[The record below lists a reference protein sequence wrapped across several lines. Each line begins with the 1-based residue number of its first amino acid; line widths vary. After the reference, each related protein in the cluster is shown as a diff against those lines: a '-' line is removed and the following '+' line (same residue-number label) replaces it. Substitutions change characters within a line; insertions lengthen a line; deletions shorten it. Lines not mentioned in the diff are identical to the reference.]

1 MVDTVAL
8 EILVELLQTA
18 VAVVV
23 AAAQGLLAVSR
34 LVVELAGTAEMDF
47 HLIST
52 ALRPFTVGAVVVK
65 ARALMAATADGAEVE
80 KVIPTLLIIYPAL
93 LLWKA

>member
-8 EILVELLQTA
+8 EILVELLHTA
-18 VAVVV
+18 IVALVV

-34 LVVELAGTAEMDF
+34 MVVRRARLAETAEMDF

-65 ARALMAATADGAEVE
+65 ARAIMAATADGAEVE
-80 KVIPTLLIIYPAL
+80 KVIPAGM
-93 LLWKA
+93 WRA